1 MNSDLD
7 GEQTK
12 QTEGAA
18 EGETEGAAEGQLEGA
33 KRTEETTATRAWA
46 PSLGAARRTPRP
58 EESRLGRPGRVPP
71 TGGEEPP

>member
-18 EGETEGAAEGQLEGA
+18 EGAAEGQLEGA

-46 PSLGAARRTPRP
+46 PSLAAARRTPRP
-58 EESRLGRPGRVPP
+58 EESRLGRPGRVPS